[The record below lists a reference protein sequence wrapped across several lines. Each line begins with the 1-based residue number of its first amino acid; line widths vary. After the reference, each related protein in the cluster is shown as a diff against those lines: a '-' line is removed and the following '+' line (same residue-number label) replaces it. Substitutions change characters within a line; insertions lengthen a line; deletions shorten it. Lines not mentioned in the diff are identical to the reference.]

1 MSRLW
6 APLRATVRRL
16 RPAYR
21 GFQAIE
27 KERLRS
33 RLDDGADAT
42 GFFNA
47 EFFASLRPQIGLSA
61 GFHQDALTKSFCD
74 QLQAEFPGVEFNF
87 STP

>member
-1 MSRLW
+1 MGGCS
-6 APLRATVRRL
+6 PLIE
-16 RPAYR
+16 
-21 GFQAIE
+21 GFQVIE

-47 EFFASLRPQIGLSA
+47 EFFASLRPQIGLST

-87 STP
+87 PTP